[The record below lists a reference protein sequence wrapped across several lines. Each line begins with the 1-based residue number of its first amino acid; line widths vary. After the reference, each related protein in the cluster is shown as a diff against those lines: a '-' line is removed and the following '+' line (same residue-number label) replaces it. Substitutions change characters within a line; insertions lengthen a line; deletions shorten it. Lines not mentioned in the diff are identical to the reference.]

1 MKTHSSKLG
10 KSNGGK
16 IPVVAFALVTVATS
30 KKLDYPCFNTI
41 NMYSPN
47 NVVSQI
53 REASRLLPREL
64 DFMSLTI
71 AGTQDLKPSAV
82 HAVMEIGYYTSPTT
96 SSLSKALNLDRSGI
110 NRIFAK

>member
-1 MKTHSSKLG
+1 VKTHSSKLG

-53 REASRLLPREL
+53 REASRLLL
-64 DFMSLTI
+64 GDLGFMSLTL
-71 AGTQDLKPSAV
+71 AGTQNPKPSAV
-82 HAVMEIGYYTSPTT
+82 QAVMEIGYCTSI
-96 SSLSKALNLDRSGI
+96 SASLQSKTLKLDRSDI
-110 NRIFAK
+110 SRMLAK